1 MNKSEEVA
9 PIGREALII
18 NDVSPLP
25 EGCGDCPIANDQ
37 YGNAAKL
44 RQLTEYI
51 FDIAND
57 DKKPREINEIVEP
70 NEDLAHTLQQAIHD
84 FFPGVGALNK
94 DSRDNLRFL
103 ADIGYETAVA
113 FIESINRTIQSYE
126 QLVDSCAGQ
135 GLRKVMLDR
144 TKDENP
150 VELTLCAGEIEVI
163 KTNKSVKNVSIS
175 AHAKVLKLGNDPA
188 A

>member
-1 MNKSEEVA
+1 MKKSGEAVTA
-9 PIGREALII
+9 LREALII
-18 NDVSPLP
+18 DEVSPP
-25 EGCGDCPIANDQ
+25 AEGCGDCAIASDR
-37 YGNAAKL
+37 YGNAANL

-51 FDIAND
+51 FDIANE
-57 DKKPREINEIVEP
+57 DKKPREINEIVER
-70 NEDLAHTLQQAIHD
+70 NEDLAHTLQQAIHE
-84 FFPGVGALNK
+84 FFPGVGALDK
-94 DSRDNLRFL
+94 GSRDNLRFL

-175 AHAKVLKLGNDPA
+175 AHAKVLKLGNDTA

>member
-1 MNKSEEVA
+1 MKKPEDIA
-9 PIGREALII
+9 PVRQEPLIL
-18 NDVSPLP
+18 DSVSPVP
-25 EGCGDCPIANDQ
+25 EGCGDCAIANDQ
-37 YGNAAKL
+37 YGDATKL

-51 FDIAND
+51 FDIATN

-70 NEDLAHTLQQAIHD
+70 NEDLAHTLQQAIHE

-94 DSRDNLRFL
+94 SSLDNLRHL

-163 KTNKSVKNVSIS
+163 KTNKSAKSVSIS
-175 AHAKVLKLGNDPA
+175 AHAKVLKLDNDPA